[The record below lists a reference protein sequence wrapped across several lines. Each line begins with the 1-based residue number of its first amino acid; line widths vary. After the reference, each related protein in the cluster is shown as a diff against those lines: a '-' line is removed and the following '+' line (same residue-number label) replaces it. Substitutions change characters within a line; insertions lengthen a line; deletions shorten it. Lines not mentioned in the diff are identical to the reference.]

1 MKRLAFVLLIVVAQ
15 SAFGQQAQ
23 QTPGQSQPPPPT
35 AEELAFAR
43 LPADVRAMLSDR
55 KPAEAMQAVSQTNQQ
70 LIALGVPNPSPE
82 QFRTTLRSLLH
93 GSAYSSRSF
102 AFSPDSSVGSASAGT
117 TTFPPLSPLV
127 PPPPPLLPQ
136 PLPQQ
141 R

>member
-1 MKRLAFVLLIVVAQ
+1 MKRLAFVLLIAIAQ

-23 QTPGQSQPPPPT
+23 QAPGQSQPPPPS
-35 AEELAFAR
+35 AEELAFAQ

-82 QFRTTLRSLLH
+82 QFRTTLRNVLH
-93 GSAYSSRSF
+93 GSTYSSSSF

-127 PPPPPLLPQ
+127 PPPQPLLPQ